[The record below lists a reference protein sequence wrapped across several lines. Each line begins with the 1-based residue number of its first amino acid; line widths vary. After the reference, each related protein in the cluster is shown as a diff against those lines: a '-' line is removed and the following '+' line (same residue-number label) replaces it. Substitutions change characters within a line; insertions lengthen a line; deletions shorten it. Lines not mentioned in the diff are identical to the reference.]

1 MRRAAWVCAVAVLL
15 AGCGVGPSGVLDG
28 GPAPT
33 GVAPGVTLY
42 FLDADQRLQPQQRAT
57 DRLGTVSSGVSL
69 LLTGPGPGSGLHT
82 QIAPVATT
90 RVEVTT
96 APGLLR
102 LVVPLAASDVGP
114 SGVDQIV
121 CTALGVHVQGGGD
134 RGTRV
139 QIRFT
144 LPAPG
149 SDEPRTCPLTG

>member
-1 MRRAAWVCAVAVLL
+1 MRRAAWVCAVAALL

-28 GPAPT
+28 GAAPT

-42 FLDADQRLQPQQRAT
+42 FVDADGRLHPQQRPT
-57 DRLGTVSSGVSL
+57 DRLGTVDGAVSL
-69 LLTGPGPGSGLHT
+69 LLSGPGPGSGLRT
-82 QIAPVATT
+82 EIAPVVTE

-102 LVVPLAASDVGP
+102 LVVPLAAAEVSP
-114 SGVDQIV
+114 LGVDQIV
-121 CTALGVHVQGGGD
+121 CTALGVHVQGGGE

-139 QIRFT
+139 QLGFT